1 MTEANP
7 ILSLTVAA
15 AARVKALLS
24 EGVPDALGLRI
35 GVKKMGCSDMS
46 YTMDFA
52 RQVGAGD
59 IVVSAHGATVVVDP
73 AAVSFIQGTELDWVD
88 EKLSSRFVF
97 RNPNEVGRCGCGES
111 FKVG

>member
-1 MTEANP
+1 MTEATP
-7 ILSLTVAA
+7 VLSLTERA
-15 AARVKALLS
+15 AARVKTLLS
-24 EGVPDALGLRI
+24 QNAGDALGLRI
-35 GVKKMGCSDMS
+35 GVRKMGCSDMS

-52 RQVGAGD
+52 KAVAEGD
-59 IVVSAHGATVVVDP
+59 LVISAHGATVVVDP
-73 AAVSFIQGTELDWVD
+73 AAEPFIRGTELDWVD